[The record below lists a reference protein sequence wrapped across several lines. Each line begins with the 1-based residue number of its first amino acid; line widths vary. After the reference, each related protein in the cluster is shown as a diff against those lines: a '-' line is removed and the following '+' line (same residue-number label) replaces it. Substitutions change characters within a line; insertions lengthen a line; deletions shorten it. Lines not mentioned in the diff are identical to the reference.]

1 MFTPEIFIIFLFVLV
16 DDFFNDNP
24 IPPKPGPKWSLIPSE
39 AVTLLIYSQWA
50 RFRSEQ
56 DFYRHADQKLRY
68 LFPNIPCREQLNRQ
82 WRSLHDYVCKF
93 FCHLAEMM
101 EAEKATY
108 EALDATAIVTR
119 DAKRRGDGWLAGKAD
134 IGHSNRLGWY
144 EGFKMLLASTP
155 EGIITGFG
163 ISPASDKEQ
172 PMAETF
178 FCLRANASEDISSI
192 ASIGQNSNGCYYPVD
207 KGFEG
212 RKNQRLWKEQYGVT
226 IIYSPRRNSREPWS
240 KELRKWLASIR
251 QIVET
256 VFDKLLNTF
265 RLDRERP
272 HELQGL
278 RTRLA
283 AKVALHNFCI
293 WLNRQ
298 YGRNN
303 LAFADLLGW

>member
-1 MFTPEIFIIFLFVLV
+1 MFAPEIFIIFLFVLV
-16 DDFFNDNP
+16 DDFFRNNP
-24 IPPKPGPKWSLIPSE
+24 IPPKPGPEWSLKPSE
-39 AVTLLIYSQWA
+39 AVTLLIFSQWA

-56 DFYRHADQKLRY
+56 DFYRYADEKLRY
-68 LFPNIPCREQLNRQ
+68 LFPDMPCREQLNRQ
-82 WRSLHDYVCKF
+82 WRCLHDYVCVF
-93 FCHLAEMM
+93 FCHLAKLM
-101 EAEKATY
+101 EAEKASY

-119 DAKRRGDGWLAGKAD
+119 DAKRRGEGWIAEAD
-134 IGHSNRLGWY
+134 IGHSNRICWY
-144 EGFKMLLASTP
+144 EGFKMLLATTP

-178 FCLRANASEDISSI
+178 FYLRANPDTRI

-212 RKNQRLWKEQYGVT
+212 RKNQQDWKEEYGIT

-240 KELRKWLASIR
+240 KELGKWLASIR

-256 VFDKLLNTF
+256 VFNKLLNTF
-265 RLDRERP
+265 RLGVERP
-272 HELQGL
+272 HNLQGL

-298 YGRNN
+298 HGRNN

>member
-1 MFTPEIFIIFLFVLV
+1 MITPEIFIIFLFVLV

-50 RFRSEQ
+50 RFRSEH

-119 DAKRRGDGWLAGKAD
+119 DAKRRGDGWLAEAD
-134 IGHSNRLGWY
+134 IGHINRLGWY

-178 FCLRANASEDISSI
+178 FCLRANEDISSI

-226 IIYSPRRNSREPWS
+226 IVYQTQQSRT
-240 KELRKWLASIR
+240 L
-251 QIVET
+251 V
-256 VFDKLLNTF
+256 
-265 RLDRERP
+265 
-272 HELQGL
+272 
-278 RTRLA
+278 
-283 AKVALHNFCI
+283 
-293 WLNRQ
+293 
-298 YGRNN
+298 
-303 LAFADLLGW
+303 